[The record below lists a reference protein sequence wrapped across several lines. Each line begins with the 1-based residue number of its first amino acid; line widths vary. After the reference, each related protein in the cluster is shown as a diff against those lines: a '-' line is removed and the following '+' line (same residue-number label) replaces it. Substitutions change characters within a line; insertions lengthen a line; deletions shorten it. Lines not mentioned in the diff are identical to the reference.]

1 MVTLESSY
9 RMLPNPLSDNGLS
22 SDGIYSGVAY
32 SILWAR
38 HSIIIPAVVLLFI
51 ANVWNAGLLFTSS
64 LERLIISSISW
75 IDLIRYE
82 LGILVTEVP
91 NEIVP
96 QG

>member
-1 MVTLESSY
+1 ME
-9 RMLPNPLSDNGLS
+9 
-22 SDGIYSGVAY
+22 
-32 SILWAR
+32 
-38 HSIIIPAVVLLFI
+38 
-51 ANVWNAGLLFTSS
+51 NAGLLFTFS

>member
-1 MVTLESSY
+1 ME
-9 RMLPNPLSDNGLS
+9 
-22 SDGIYSGVAY
+22 
-32 SILWAR
+32 
-38 HSIIIPAVVLLFI
+38 
-51 ANVWNAGLLFTSS
+51 NAGLLFTSS

>member
-1 MVTLESSY
+1 MA
-9 RMLPNPLSDNGLS
+9 GF
-22 SDGIYSGVAY
+22 
-32 SILWAR
+32 
-38 HSIIIPAVVLLFI
+38 LFI
-51 ANVWNAGLLFTSS
+51 AS
-64 LERLIISSISW
+64 LERLIIYSISR

>member
-1 MVTLESSY
+1 MVHLYPGQPFES
-9 RMLPNPLSDNGLS
+9 
-22 SDGIYSGVAY
+22 YSFLYAVHIA
-32 SILWAR
+32 LWAR